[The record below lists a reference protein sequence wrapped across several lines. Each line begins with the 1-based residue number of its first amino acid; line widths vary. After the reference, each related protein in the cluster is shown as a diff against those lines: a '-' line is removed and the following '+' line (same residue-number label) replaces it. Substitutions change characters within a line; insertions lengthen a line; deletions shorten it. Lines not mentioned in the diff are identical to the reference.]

1 MKIFESTCNKL
12 NKILENRPEKQ
23 DEFIAKINEIIDKE
37 VFGCNG
43 GLYNFIK
50 SKKDLPLFKGDP
62 NKVRI
67 QIKNDLVRRLFS
79 SNSFVYIQ

>member
-43 GLYNFIK
+43 GLGKFWIIMSVNKMNHIK
-50 SKKDLPLFKGDP
+50 
-62 NKVRI
+62 RI
-67 QIKNDLVRRLFS
+67 GKLEK
-79 SNSFVYIQ
+79 

>member
-1 MKIFESTCNKL
+1 MKIFESTCSKL
-12 NKILENRPEKQ
+12 NKILENRPKKQ
-23 DEFIAKINEIIDKE
+23 DEFITKINEIIDKE

-43 GLYNFIK
+43 GLYNLK
-50 SKKDLPLFKGDP
+50 KTKKDLPLFKGDP

-67 QIKNDLVRRLFS
+67 QIKNDLVRRFFS